1 MINYEDYYN
10 PPTGE
15 ILNFKGVASFEISKR
30 YEEQL
35 KQISKNSDP
44 SYDIY
49 AGARKISGK
58 ISSPK
63 WFLKGMHFLTVEWNE
78 IWEEQRISLVGHL
91 LGVPKRL
98 FKEAHPFYDEAN
110 YSTSRVLDINNEE
123 DLHYLFLFI
132 RQMQYPHL
140 EKLYELKELKN
151 YIYNSYFRE
160 KIKNWVSKEEVIK
173 HINNSEIHSILLSHV
188 NSKDSGSEILDWDF
202 AMNLYRPNASS
213 KISYPWNLIEGPN
226 KRKEPDSIIIEQR
239 LRDSYRR
246 IFLNDYPQDVTFDI
260 KVLKFLQKF
269 KTEEGETPSLE
280 ELRDASVGE
289 GTEDLL
295 NAYNNVARESGLQV
309 IDLKS
314 DPAKIT
320 ELMQCFLVN
329 KIGRELPIQNTKQ
342 NFIFPPWYKDFN
354 PKLNEEELREANYFN
369 RTLPPHFIA
378 TQEDDGLLNKLILN
392 KYWGSGGVSRDFMGS
407 NKKATLNSR
416 LYWIYSDDEGNLQQ
430 TRIFLNK
437 NNMKSNYYKADNQGL
452 WETITNNNIFKRDE
466 FNIDSIDIVYEGT
479 NPSTARKDVQVTM
492 TFKVSSLDTLK
503 CPISEPIQFGE
514 NTEVLELFHLV
525 TLPNTGKIS
534 KNKSLEAKNKTDINE
549 YDPSFSRVRLHVFKD
564 ELKDSEANSIIVDL
578 TTIDHSISRDSNTG
592 STLFTINYRGYF
604 ETNYSMPKNDIL
616 STAELRSQRKQIKE
630 KISEL
635 KSLGSCKEVHLNA
648 AKQLEQQWIDNNV
661 SKNKVSTIINK
672 LISEGKAYK
681 ALINKS
687 QLISSAKG
695 IFRADGNTNV
705 RYFIE
710 KVSAD
715 NTIQATTD
723 KDLEEALNPESDE
736 NVDSRS
742 KIGIG
747 GVYTSTFCALGDLL
761 DVVTSGVLTNDG
773 GALENLTAI
782 FGNIKLDNDRIVK
795 PLDLPVDLGAFARWF
810 DDNVTSK
817 DLSFYPAVTFLR
829 SFLIGFIDRYLGLE
843 CNKGTDSRP
852 PNYRF
857 MFHTTSRTE
866 DLKLAPTQVDKTIE
880 GYFLNIPDSDS
891 PLLPRMPQA
900 KIGETRDYIIFYQ
913 QTNASFVQKKFNENP
928 HTPCIVYGTK
938 NTRYN
943 SLSDVSLSKNSAPYL
958 REARYF
964 NNDYG
969 SLSLLANVYDLDFMF
984 KDRNANTFFY
994 PGVVF
999 EFILN
1004 DWGNT
1009 MREDPLIQL
1018 ETNGK
1023 DYEIFG
1029 DSNPHKSGTI
1039 SNILGLGGYYIVKK
1053 VEYNLGNTNQDYTI
1067 KVSSKF
1073 IGSNHQ
1079 PVIGRKKTENAE
1091 NSDEQCSDI
1100 LEEIKNIGNMDS
1112 NTSEPNAEEEE

>member
-1 MINYEDYYN
+1 
-10 PPTGE
+10 
-15 ILNFKGVASFEISKR
+15 
-30 YEEQL
+30 
-35 KQISKNSDP
+35 
-44 SYDIY
+44 
-49 AGARKISGK
+49 
-58 ISSPK
+58 
-63 WFLKGMHFLTVEWNE
+63 
-78 IWEEQRISLVGHL
+78 
-91 LGVPKRL
+91 
-98 FKEAHPFYDEAN
+98 
-110 YSTSRVLDINNEE
+110 
-123 DLHYLFLFI
+123 
-132 RQMQYPHL
+132 
-140 EKLYELKELKN
+140 
-151 YIYNSYFRE
+151 
-160 KIKNWVSKEEVIK
+160 
-173 HINNSEIHSILLSHV
+173 
-188 NSKDSGSEILDWDF
+188 
-202 AMNLYRPNASS
+202 
-213 KISYPWNLIEGPN
+213 
-226 KRKEPDSIIIEQR
+226 
-239 LRDSYRR
+239 
-246 IFLNDYPQDVTFDI
+246 
-260 KVLKFLQKF
+260 
-269 KTEEGETPSLE
+269 
-280 ELRDASVGE
+280 
-289 GTEDLL
+289 
-295 NAYNNVARESGLQV
+295 
-309 IDLKS
+309 
-314 DPAKIT
+314 
-320 ELMQCFLVN
+320 
-329 KIGRELPIQNTKQ
+329 
-342 NFIFPPWYKDFN
+342 
-354 PKLNEEELREANYFN
+354 
-369 RTLPPHFIA
+369 
-378 TQEDDGLLNKLILN
+378 
-392 KYWGSGGVSRDFMGS
+392 
-407 NKKATLNSR
+407 
-416 LYWIYSDDEGNLQQ
+416 
-430 TRIFLNK
+430 
-437 NNMKSNYYKADNQGL
+437 
-452 WETITNNNIFKRDE
+452 
-466 FNIDSIDIVYEGT
+466 
-479 NPSTARKDVQVTM
+479 
-492 TFKVSSLDTLK
+492 LDTLK

-514 NTEVLELFHLV
+514 STEVLELFHLV

-534 KNKSLEAKNKTDINE
+534 KNKSLEAERKTDINE

-564 ELKDSEANSIIVDL
+564 ELKDNEANSIIVDL
-578 TTIDHSISRDSNTG
+578 TTIDHSISRDSSTG

-635 KSLGSCKEVHLNA
+635 KSIGNCKPEYLNQ

-661 SKNKVSTIINK
+661 SKNKVSTIINR
-672 LISEGKAYK
+672 LISEGRAYK
-681 ALINKS
+681 ALINKPK
-687 QLISSAKG
+687 LIASAKG
-695 IFRADGNTNV
+695 IFRADGTSNV
-705 RYFIE
+705 PYFIE
-710 KVSAD
+710 KVSGD
-715 NTIQATTD
+715 EIIDVTTD
-723 KDLEEALNPESDE
+723 KELEEALRPESKEDA
-736 NVDSRS
+736 DSKS
-742 KIGIG
+742 KIGLGTPYI
-747 GVYTSTFCALGDLL
+747 STFCALGDLL
-761 DVVTSGVLTNDG
+761 DVVTSGVLTGDG

-843 CNKGTDSRP
+843 CNKGSDSRP

-857 MFHTTSRTE
+857 MFHTTSR
-866 DLKLAPTQVDKTIE
+866 KTSLTLDFAEKGITSTN
-880 GYFLNIPDSDS
+880 LHIPDSDS

-913 QTNASFVQKKFNENP
+913 QTNASFVQKNFNEDP

-999 EFILN
+999 EFILD

-1023 DYEIFG
+1023 NYEIFG

-1079 PVIGRKKTENAE
+1079 PVIGSTENKNAA
-1091 NSDEQCSDI
+1091 NSDKQCDDI
-1100 LEEIKNIGNMDS
+1100 LGEIKKIGNLGSSGGTSRLINPRQDLLLCTADS
-1112 NTSEPNAEEEE
+1112 PDGVISGQFPAGTFGVLNVETNPLRIPRYENPLLKLAQESSNNEDSEITTEQWLNSIEYTTPPEEE